1 MAKNN
6 KAGLAVGIA
15 AAVTGLAAAGAAS
28 YYFLGDKNA
37 EKHRRKAAKWAKDMQ
52 KDVIKNAKKLKKID
66 EQALRTVV
74 DESMKAYK
82 TLKDVST
89 EDVEKAAAELKSGWE
104 HLAKEAR
111 RLAREDKAKV
121 AARVSKDVKKVTK
134 VVKAAAKKAAPVV
147 KKAVAKNVA
156 VAKKTVKKAVKKVAA
171 KKPAKKV
178 AKKAA
183 GKKK

>member
-6 KAGLAVGIA
+6 KARLAVGIA

-37 EKHRRKAAKWAKDMQ
+37 EKHRQKAARWAKDMQ

-66 EQALRTVV
+66 EQALRAVV

-82 TLKDVST
+82 TLKDVSA

-104 HLAKEAR
+104 HLAKEVR
-111 RLAREDKAKV
+111 RVAREDKAKV
-121 AARVSKDVKKVTK
+121 AAKVGKDVKKVK
-134 VVKAAAKKAAPVV
+134 KAVKAAAKKAAPAV

-156 VAKKTVKKAVKKVAA
+156 VAKKAVKKAVKKVTVKKAVKKAA
-171 KKPAKKV
+171 KK
-178 AKKAA
+178 
-183 GKKK
+183 GKK

>member
-37 EKHRRKAAKWAKDMQ
+37 EKHRRKAAKWAKDLQ
-52 KDVIKNAKKLKKID
+52 KDVLKNAKKLKKID

-89 EDVEKAAAELKSGWE
+89 DDVEKAAAELKSGWE

-121 AARVSKDVKKVTK
+121 AARVSKDVKKVKT
-134 VVKAAAKKAAPVV
+134 VVKAAAKKAGPAV

-156 VAKKTVKKAVKKVAA
+156 VAKKAVKKAVA
-171 KKPAKKV
+171 KKPV

-183 GKKK
+183 KKVSGKKK

>member
-6 KAGLAVGIA
+6 KAFLAVGIA

-37 EKHRRKAAKWAKDMQ
+37 DKHRKKAAKWAKDMQ

-66 EQALRTVV
+66 EQALRAVV

-82 TLKDVST
+82 TLKDVSSD
-89 EDVEKAAAELKSGWE
+89 DVERAAEELKSGWE
-104 HLAKEAR
+104 HIAKEVRRIAR
-111 RLAREDKAKV
+111 ADKAKV
-121 AARVSKDVKKVTK
+121 AAKVGKDVKKVK
-134 VVKAAAKKAAPVV
+134 AAVKTAAKKAAPAV

-156 VAKKTVKKAVKKVAA
+156 AAKKAVKKAVAKKPAKKAVKKVT
-171 KKPAKKV
+171 
-178 AKKAA
+178 

>member
-121 AARVSKDVKKVTK
+121 AARVSRDVKKVTK

-171 KKPAKKV
+171 KKPAKK
-178 AKKAA
+178 AA